1 MTQPT
6 NRKRDSPRTWA
17 NAAAEDQTP
26 PPGRQ
31 AMLIAKLALGL
42 LLLGVQLWLLTVALD
57 LYLSGDGSDV
67 WTLALFSG
75 IVFLGG
81 LLALGL
87 PGGRPRMPPR
97 ANRAARA

>member
-1 MTQPT
+1 MTQPA
-6 NRKRDSPRTWA
+6 NRELDSARAWA
-17 NAAAEDQTP
+17 ATTAEDRTP

-31 AMLIAKLALGL
+31 AVVLAKLALGV

-75 IVFLGG
+75 IVFVGG
-81 LLALGL
+81 LLALRL
-87 PGGRPRMPPR
+87 PGGRPRVPR
-97 ANRAARA
+97 

>member
-1 MTQPT
+1 MTQPA
-6 NRKRDSPRTWA
+6 NRELDSMRAWA
-17 NAAAEDQTP
+17 DAAAEDRTP

-31 AMLIAKLALGL
+31 AVVIAKLALGV

-75 IVFLGG
+75 IVFVGG
-81 LLALGL
+81 LLALRL
-87 PGGRPRMPPR
+87 PGRRPRVPR
-97 ANRAARA
+97 

>member
-1 MTQPT
+1 MTQPA
-6 NRKRDSPRTWA
+6 NREPDTVRAWA
-17 NAAAEDQTP
+17 DAAAEDRTP

-31 AMLIAKLALGL
+31 AVVMAKLALGV

-57 LYLSGDGSDV
+57 LYLSGDGPDV

-81 LLALGL
+81 LLALRL
-87 PGGRPRMPPR
+87 PGRRPRVPR
-97 ANRAARA
+97 